1 MFNGFYYIFQKIQKY
16 HKTAFLLALLFLV
29 ASVFIVRNMTFNED
43 INRILPKNRQHDTSA
58 VLIGEM
64 NFADKVAV
72 IFKKKGKTSDEDLEN
87 AAQSFIDTLPVLKKY
102 YRSVQGTLDE
112 DLFRNSFEFVYS
124 HLPLYLNED
133 DYQNIEERLNRDSIE
148 AQVQRNYE
156 LLTEGTAG
164 FMKEVVV
171 RDPLQLSF
179 LALKKMQQLQG
190 GGDYKFE
197 NGYLYT
203 NDGQKIML
211 FIDPVYGGSETEHN
225 EFFTEQLEH
234 IRKAVQ
240 TTHPEVEVLY
250 FGSPFIAV
258 ANAKQIKHDILTT
271 VAISV
276 SALMLLLVF
285 YYRSLWIPVIVMIPT
300 IFGGFFGLLCLY
312 FLRTGIS
319 AISLSV
325 AAILIGITIDY
336 ALHFLTH
343 SKSSGN
349 MRILL
354 KDVTRPLLM
363 SSSTTAVAFLC
374 LLFVHSDALVD
385 LGIFASISVVAT
397 AVFTLII
404 LPHVYKGKALKHN
417 HIIDRVARYPFE
429 KNKFLL
435 SFGLLLIMISAFT
448 YHKVVFD
455 GDLSKINYMPEE
467 QHMAEKELYA
477 DHKVAKTLFVVV
489 HGNDQDEVLR
499 WNDEVYA
506 RLERFKNIKN
516 IQSVSVLL
524 PSKEHQ
530 REAIGRWNAFWNP
543 ERIRMTV
550 ETIERASTASGF
562 NDRTHESFYRTL
574 EKAYGTVNLDTLKQF
589 SEMLSREFVH
599 GKNRYIVST
608 VVTLDP
614 GYRDSFIREFESELQ
629 DLPALIIDRQA
640 LNEQYLGYLVN
651 DFNSLVSYSF
661 VAVFIILFIFYR
673 RIELVLV
680 AAVPIALTGFITAGL
695 MGLLNIPFNIFSTI
709 VCTLVFGHGI
719 DFTIFMTSALQ
730 KQYTDGKDEM
740 PLYRTSIILAVLTTI
755 LAIGALVF
763 AKHPALKSIA
773 LIALVG
779 VSVAVLV
786 TFVLYPVLYRFLFFN
801 RIRKGLS
808 PVTLWLVV
816 QSILMFAY
824 YFLASLVVSVF
835 MRCVF
840 WILPFSKE
848 KKWLLFGK
856 IMSGYMKSVLYLKPT
871 VDKKIVNKERFR
883 KQSVII
889 ANHTS
894 FLDSLTIG
902 MTKSEIVYIV
912 NDWVYKSPVFGRAVK
927 FLGFY
932 PATRGVEKGLE
943 PLEVRLGTEFSVVI
957 FPEGT
962 RSRTSEIGRFHKGA
976 FFMAEELQWPVQP
989 VFIHGNADLLPKGD
1003 FVIYDTDCHVYV
1015 GEAVA
1020 PDDEKFGTDYAERTK
1035 RISRHF
1041 KEEYR
1046 CIRLK
1051 AEGPDYFKQ
1060 KLLLNFLYKEHGVKK
1075 TVKKDFKENRLLYHA
1090 LFRLIGEKVAIAH
1103 ITSDYGQTDFL
1114 LVNQFPA
1121 RKITVFNTNVEH
1133 RAVAQTS
1140 YIVNKFTI
1148 NYVENIDE
1156 VWKKNTVLLLSHL
1169 QEFKGVVP
1177 LTVQQVVVVCCG
1189 FEAEFQGFRSVDS
1202 GVAGVQIYERYET
1215 D

>member
-16 HKTAFLLALLFLV
+16 PKTALLLTLLFLV
-29 ASVFIVRNMTFNED
+29 ASVFVVRSMAFNED
-43 INRILPKNRQHDTSA
+43 INRILPKNSQDNTSA
-58 VLIGEM
+58 MLISEM
-64 NFADKVAV
+64 NFADKIAV
-72 IFKKKGKTSDEDLEN
+72 IFKKKEKTSDDDLEN
-87 AAQSFIDTLPVLKKY
+87 AVQAFSDTLPSLKKY

-112 DLFRNSFEFVYS
+112 DLFRNSFDFVYG
-124 HLPLYLNED
+124 HLPLYLNEA
-133 DYQNIEERLNRDSIE
+133 DYQSIEKRLNKDSI
-148 AQVQRNYE
+148 ALQVQRNYE
-156 LLTEGTAG
+156 LLTEGSAG

-179 LALKKMQQLQG
+179 LALRKMQQLQG
-190 GGDYKFE
+190 GGDYKFK

-203 NDGQKIML
+203 HDGAKIML

-225 EFFTEQLEH
+225 ESFTEKLEQ
-234 IRKAVQ
+234 IRKVVEKE
-240 TTHPEVEVLY
+240 HPNVEVLY

-276 SALMLLLVF
+276 STLMLLLVF
-285 YYRSLWIPVIVMIPT
+285 YYRNLWVPVIVMIPT
-300 IFGGFFGLLCLY
+300 VFGGFFGLLCLY

-343 SKSSGN
+343 SKNSGN
-349 MRILL
+349 MKLLL

-363 SSSTTAVAFLC
+363 SSTTTAVAFLC
-374 LLFVHSDALVD
+374 LLFVHSEALVD

-404 LPHVYKGKALKHN
+404 LPHVYKGKTLQHN
-417 HIIDRVARYPFE
+417 HAIDKVARYPFE
-429 KNKFLL
+429 KNKALL
-435 SFGLLLIMISAFT
+435 ALSLLLIIISVFT

-467 QHMAEKELYA
+467 QQRAEKELYA
-477 DHKVAKTLFVVV
+477 DHKVAKTLFVAV
-489 HGNDQDEVLR
+489 HGKDQDEVLR
-499 WNDEVYA
+499 WNDEVYT
-506 RLERFKNIKN
+506 RLERFKNVKN
-516 IQSVSVLL
+516 VQSVSILL
-524 PSKEHQ
+524 PSKDQ
-530 REAIGRWNAFWNP
+530 QQEALRRWNVFWNP
-543 ERIRMTV
+543 ERNRITR
-550 ETIERASTASGF
+550 ETIEQASVARGF
-562 NDRTHESFYRTL
+562 NNNTHEAFYRAL
-574 EKAYGTVNLDTLKQF
+574 EKKYETINLDTLKRF
-589 SEMLSREFVH
+589 NETISREFIH

-614 GYRDSFIREFESELQ
+614 GQRNAFMRKFEEEMKG
-629 DLPALIIDRQA
+629 LPALIIDRQA

-661 VAVFIILFIFYR
+661 IAVFVILFIFYR
-673 RIELVLV
+673 RIELVLA

-779 VSVAVLV
+779 VSVAVLI

-801 RIRKGLS
+801 RVRKGLS
-808 PVTLWLVV
+808 PVTLWLIV
-816 QSILMFAY
+816 QSVLMFAY

-835 MRCVF
+835 MRCIF
-840 WILPFSKE
+840 WILPLSKE

-856 IMSGYMKSVLYLKPT
+856 IMSAYMKSVLYLKPT
-871 VDKKIVNKERFR
+871 VDKKIFYKERFR

-943 PLEVRLGTEFSVVI
+943 PLENRLGTEFSVMI

-976 FFMAEELQWPVQP
+976 FFMAEELKLPVQP
-989 VFIHGNADLLPKGD
+989 VYIHGNADLLPKGD
-1003 FVIYDTDCHVYV
+1003 FIIYDTDCHVYV
-1015 GEAVA
+1015 GEAVD
-1020 PDDEKFGTDYAERTK
+1020 PDDEKFGINYAERTK
-1035 RISRHF
+1035 KISRHF

-1051 AEGPDYFKQ
+1051 AEGPDYFRQ
-1060 KLLLNFLYKEHGVKK
+1060 KLFLNFLYKEHGILK
-1075 TVKKDFKENRLLYHA
+1075 TVKEDFKKNKFLYHA
-1090 LFRLIGEKVAIAH
+1090 LFGLIGDKVHISH

-1114 LVNQFPA
+1114 LVNQFPS
-1121 RKITVFNTNVEH
+1121 RKVTTFNINSEH
-1133 RAVAQTS
+1133 RAVAGTT
-1140 YIVNKFTI
+1140 YIVNKFAI
-1148 NYVENIDE
+1148 NYVESITE
-1156 VWKKNTVLLLSHL
+1156 LWKGNTVLLLSHL
-1169 QEFKGVVP
+1169 QEFREQVP
-1177 LTVQQVVVVCCG
+1177 LSVRKAVVICCG
-1189 FEAEFQGFRSVDS
+1189 FEPEFPGFRNIDS
-1202 GVAGVQIYERYET
+1202 GTEGVKIYERYET

>member
-1 MFNGFYYIFQKIQKY
+1 MFNGFYYIFQQIQKY
-16 HKTAFLLALLFLV
+16 PKTALLTALLFLV
-29 ASVFIVRNMTFNED
+29 VSVFAVRNMAFNED
-43 INRILPKNRQHDTSA
+43 INRIIPTNRQHDTSA
-58 VLIGEM
+58 ALVGEM

-72 IFKKKGKTSDEDLEN
+72 IFKKKEKASDDDLEN
-87 AAQSFIDTLPVLKKY
+87 AVQAFNDTLPALKHY

-112 DLFRNSFEFVYS
+112 DLFRNSFDFVYN
-124 HLPLYLNED
+124 HLPLYLNEA
-133 DYQNIEERLNRDSIE
+133 DYQDIEKRLNRDSI
-148 AQVQRNYE
+148 AVRTQRNYE

-164 FMKEVVV
+164 FMKEIVV

-179 LALKKMQQLQG
+179 LALQKMQQLQG

-203 NDGQKIML
+203 QDGSKIML
-211 FIDPVYGGSETEHN
+211 FIDPVYGGSETKHN
-225 EFFTEQLEH
+225 ELFTEQLQL
-234 IRKAVQ
+234 IRKAIEEA
-240 TTHPEVEVLY
+240 HPNVEVLY

-285 YYRSLWIPVIVMIPT
+285 YYRSLWVPVIVMIPT
-300 IFGGFFGLLCLY
+300 VFGGLFGLLCLY

-343 SKSSGN
+343 SKSSGD
-349 MRILL
+349 MKLL
-354 KDVTRPLLM
+354 FKDVTRPLLM

-374 LLFVHSDALVD
+374 LLFVHSEALVD
-385 LGIFASISVVAT
+385 LGIFASLSVVAT
-397 AVFTLII
+397 SVFTLII
-404 LPHVYKGKALKHN
+404 LPHVYKGKTLEHN
-417 HIIDRVARYPFE
+417 HAIDRVARYPFE
-429 KNKFLL
+429 KNKVLL
-435 SFGLLLIMISAFT
+435 ALSLLLIIISAFT
-448 YHKVVFD
+448 YHRVVFD

-467 QHMAEKELYA
+467 QRMAEKELYS
-477 DHKVAKTLFVVV
+477 DHKVAKTLFVAVY
-489 HGNDQDEVLR
+489 GKNQQEVLR

-506 RLERFKNIKN
+506 RLTRSDNVKN
-516 IQSVSVLL
+516 IQSVSVLV

-530 REAIGRWNAFWNP
+530 EAAVKRWSTFWDPQRIRTAKEAIEQESVAH
-543 ERIRMTV
+543 
-550 ETIERASTASGF
+550 GF
-562 NDRTHESFYRTL
+562 NDHTHEPFYL
-574 EKAYGTVNLDTLKQF
+574 AMEKEYGTVDLDTLKRF
-589 SEMLSREFVH
+589 NENISREFVH

-608 VVTLDP
+608 VVTLNP
-614 GYRDSFIREFESELQ
+614 EQRAAFIQKFEEQLKGI
-629 DLPALIIDRQA
+629 PALIIDRQA
-640 LNEQYLGYLVN
+640 LNEQYLGYLVK

-661 VAVFIILFIFYR
+661 VAVFVILFIFYR

-680 AAVPIALTGFITAGL
+680 AAIPIALTGFITAGL

-755 LAIGALVF
+755 LAIGALIF

-801 RIRKGLS
+801 RVRKGLS

-816 QSILMFAY
+816 QSVLMFAY
-824 YFLASLVVSVF
+824 YFIASLVVSVF
-835 MRCVF
+835 MRCFF
-840 WILPFSKE
+840 WMLPLPKE
-848 KKWLLFGK
+848 RKWLLFGR
-856 IMSGYMKSVLYLKPT
+856 IMSAYMKSVLYLKPT
-871 VDKKIVNKERFR
+871 VDKRIFHKERFR

-894 FLDSLTIG
+894 FLDSLTMG

-912 NDWVYKSPVFGRAVK
+912 NDWVYKSPVFGKAVK

-932 PATRGVEKGLE
+932 PATRGVEKGLA
-943 PLEVRLGTEFSVVI
+943 PLETRLGTEFSVMI

-976 FFMAEELQWPVQP
+976 FFMAEELQLPVQP
-989 VFIHGNADLLPKGD
+989 VYIHGNADLLPKGD
-1003 FVIYDTDCHVYV
+1003 FIIYDTDCHVYV
-1015 GEAVA
+1015 GEAI
-1020 PDDEKFGTDYAERTK
+1020 DLHDETFGTGYAERTK

-1041 KEEYR
+1041 REEYR
-1046 CIRLK
+1046 NIRLK
-1051 AEGPDYFKQ
+1051 AEGPDYFRQ
-1060 KLLLNFLYKEHGVKK
+1060 KLLLNFLYKEHGILK
-1075 TVKKDFKENRLLYHA
+1075 TVKEDFRKNKHLYHA
-1090 LFRLIGEKVAIAH
+1090 LFRLIGEKAHIAH
-1103 ITSDYGQTDFL
+1103 ITADYGQTDFL
-1114 LVNQFPA
+1114 LANQFPS
-1121 RKITVFNTNVEH
+1121 RRITTWNVNEEH
-1133 RAVAQTS
+1133 RAVSQAG
-1140 YIVNKFTI
+1140 YIVNKFGVR
-1148 NYVENIDE
+1148 YVDAVTE
-1156 VWKKNTVLLLSHL
+1156 VWKNNTVLLLSHL
-1169 QEFKGVVP
+1169 EDFEDEIPASVRSIMVI
-1177 LTVQQVVVVCCG
+1177 CCG
-1189 FEAEFQGFRSVDS
+1189 FKPEFRDFRPADS
-1202 GVAGVQIYERYET
+1202 GIEGIQIYERHET